1 MWPQQKNPKSL
12 IFGGDF
18 RVHFWALVFE
28 LHVLGVGHTCLKRDK
43 VAWITFFPLLMWHYS
58 RGGEGRGR
66 EGDFDLIN
74 NLDVGGGVIVHELH
88 IKFAWYS
95 KTKVWKKRGYHHLL

>member
-1 MWPQQKNPKSL
+1 
-12 IFGGDF
+12 
-18 RVHFWALVFE
+18 
-28 LHVLGVGHTCLKRDK
+28 
-43 VAWITFFPLLMWHYS
+43 MWHYS